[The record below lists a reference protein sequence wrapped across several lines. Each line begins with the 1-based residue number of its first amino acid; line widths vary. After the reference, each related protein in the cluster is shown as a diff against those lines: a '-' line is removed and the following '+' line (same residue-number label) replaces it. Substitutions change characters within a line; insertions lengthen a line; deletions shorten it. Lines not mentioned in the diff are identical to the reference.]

1 MIRRDWGPVR
11 REFKSQSRN
20 GINIESTLLHPLK
33 RKRGGGKKKGS
44 KPYGNDPL
52 VINLVEFLW
61 IDNVCGEIPSVQRN
75 IW

>member
-33 RKRGGGKKKGS
+33 RKRGGGKKK
-44 KPYGNDPL
+44 KEA
-52 VINLVEFLW
+52 NLMEMIHWL
-61 IDNVCGEIPSVQRN
+61 
-75 IW
+75 